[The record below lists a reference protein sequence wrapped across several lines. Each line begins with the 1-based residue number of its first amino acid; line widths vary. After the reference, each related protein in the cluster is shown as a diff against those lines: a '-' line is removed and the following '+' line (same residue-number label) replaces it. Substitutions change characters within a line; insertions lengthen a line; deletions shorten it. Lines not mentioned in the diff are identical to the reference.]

1 MYFDYH
7 IIFKDG
13 VEITALPEL
22 YENKVGKQWMM
33 GKRKKVKD

>member
-22 YENKVGKQWMM
+22 YENKVEIQWMM